1 MIKYRILGLALV
13 ATMGACENN
22 KSNVQQLNL
31 STMEENKIY
40 YKTVKVN
47 GLDIF
52 YREAGPKDA
61 PTILLLHGFP
71 TSSFMFRNLINDL
84 KGKYHLVAPDYPG
97 FGYSSFPK
105 VNKYEYTF
113 DNLSTTI
120 EKFID
125 VLHIKKFSLYIQ
137 DYGSPVGLRIVSRR
151 PELLECLIVQNANA
165 YPKGIGP
172 VFDPII
178 AVWTDQSPE
187 KKQKV
192 MDLFELPITKF
203 QYTDGASDTTKINPD
218 TYYLDQQFMD
228 REGNK
233 EVQFQ
238 LQYDYRNN
246 PPQYPTWHKMF
257 REKQPP
263 TLIVWGENDQFFT
276 KEGALEYGVDLKD
289 IEFNFYPTG
298 HFALEEFHTEISQKI
313 DSFLTRK
320 IKK

>member
-1 MIKYRILGLALV
+1 M
-13 ATMGACENN
+13 ATLFLIMACQNN
-22 KSNVQQLNL
+22 ESNVQQLKFAK
-31 STMEENKIY
+31 MEESKVS
-40 YKTVKVN
+40 YKTAKVN
-47 GLDIF
+47 GLNIF

-71 TSSFMFRNLINDL
+71 TSSFMFRNLIEDL
-84 KGKYHLVAPDYPG
+84 KGKYHLIAPDYPG

-105 VNKYEYTF
+105 VDEFDYTF
-113 DNLSTTI
+113 DNLSVVI
-120 EKFID
+120 EKF
-125 VLHIKKFSLYIQ
+125 VGVAGIKKFSLYIQ
-137 DYGSPVGLRIVSRR
+137 DYGSPVGLRMVTRR

-192 MDLFELPITKF
+192 MDLFELPVTRF
-203 QYTDGASDTTKINPD
+203 QYTDGASDITKISLD

-233 EVQFQ
+233 DEQFQ

-246 PPQYPTWHKMF
+246 PPQYANWHKMF
-257 REKQPP
+257 RAKQPP
-263 TLIVWGENDQFFT
+263 TLVVWGENDQFFT
-276 KEGALEYGVDLKD
+276 KEGALEYGVDIEN

-298 HFALEEFHTEISQKI
+298 HFALEELHGEISQKI
-313 DSFLTRK
+313 DDFLTRNV
-320 IKK
+320 KK